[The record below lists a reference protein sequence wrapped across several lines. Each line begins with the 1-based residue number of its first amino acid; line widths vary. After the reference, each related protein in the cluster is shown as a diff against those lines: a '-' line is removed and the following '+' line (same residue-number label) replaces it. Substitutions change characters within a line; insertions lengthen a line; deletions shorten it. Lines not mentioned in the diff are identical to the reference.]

1 MGMNKFFLIVS
12 FLFIY
17 GCNDNKAENLSYD
30 DSYEFVYSDEFEKTF
45 DMESGKNVDLPT
57 GVNALRAYV
66 SKFKYGDTFHLQMYL
81 DDSLDLKLDAEE
93 ATFIV
98 YDNSQSGFYGF
109 SGAKGFSDDKKNK
122 IFSDW
127 QQKQSDDYGWLFI
140 SYSETLIMSG
150 GMMRYTKKL
159 IPGYTL
165 IEVMLSGPDV
175 EAIYLFTGDT
185 PPSSYKEIIDITNKL
200 SDTDDLS
207 QDGYLKI
214 PLPEEIQTFYMN
226 NCGDLCP
233 P

>member
-1 MGMNKFFLIVS
+1 MRVSKFFLIFY

-17 GCNDNKAENLSYD
+17 GCNDNKSENLSD
-30 DSYEFVYSDEFEKTF
+30 EDSYEFVYSDEFENAF
-45 DMESGKNVDLPT
+45 EMESEKNVDLPS

-66 SKFKYGDTFHLQMYL
+66 SKFKYGDTFHLQIYL
-81 DDSLDLKLDAEE
+81 DDSLDLKLNSDE

-98 YDNSQSGFYGF
+98 YDNGLNGFYGF
-109 SGAKGFSDDKKNK
+109 SGAKGFSDDEKNK

-127 QQKQSDDYGWLFI
+127 HQKQSDDYSWLFI
-140 SYSETLIMSG
+140 SYSENLIVSG

-165 IEVMLSGPDV
+165 IDVMLSGPDV
-175 EAIYLFTGDT
+175 ETIYLFTGDT

>member
-1 MGMNKFFLIVS
+1 
-12 FLFIY
+12 
-17 GCNDNKAENLSYD
+17 
-30 DSYEFVYSDEFEKTF
+30 
-45 DMESGKNVDLPT
+45 MESGKNVDLPV

-81 DDSLDLKLDAEE
+81 DDSLDLKLDPEE

-98 YDNSQSGFYGF
+98 YDNSLSGFYGF
-109 SGAKGFSDDKKNK
+109 SGARGFSDDKKNK

-140 SYSETLIMSG
+140 SYSESLIMSG